1 MGGVLDFA
9 VFKDAD
15 GTEEEILS
23 AVPQALYN
31 TSTYDREKLRSLGN
45 QRITERTFFGD
56 WYDYASGLLL
66 KGGTW
71 KTADGLEL
79 ENPPLGGSR
88 RCEHRVGRGRTRPG
102 PWAVRVCLFRSA
114 SASMSHPCV
123 SSRSS
128 RARPQIEAKTP
139 VFTALTQTR
148 RCNIASSG
156 SRDRGWLECLLGHKF
171 SVQGYSFAAGSWIE
185 VSPVHGLQSGALAR
199 PPTLFDVTVG
209 CGAAATCPVVE
220 PAYLKM

>member
-79 ENPPLGGSR
+79 ENPPLVAVAGVNIVSGG
-88 RCEHRVGRGRTRPG
+88 GGLAQGPG
-102 PWAVRVCLFRSA
+102 QFAYAFLDPPQHPCPIPA
-114 SASMSHPCV
+114 SAH
-123 SSRSS
+123 
-128 RARPQIEAKTP
+128 
-139 VFTALTQTR
+139 
-148 RCNIASSG
+148 
-156 SRDRGWLECLLGHKF
+156 DHRGLDHRLKRKRQF
-171 SVQGYSFAAGSWIE
+171 S
-185 VSPVHGLQSGALAR
+185 
-199 PPTLFDVTVG
+199 PP
-209 CGAAATCPVVE
+209 
-220 PAYLKM
+220 